1 MEHREYTVTFTIETD
16 IRDVEQVTARLRKA
30 LDTAPLDPYFDYVD
44 VKVEAEPFE
53 EEEECPENGGPRGG
67 CGHCAEEIDE
77 SPEDG
82 GDHTINRGCG
92 HPECTGPHD

>member
-16 IRDVEQVTARLRKA
+16 IRDVEEVTARLRRA
-30 LDTAPLDPYFDYVD
+30 LDTAPLDPYFDCVD
-44 VKVEAEPFE
+44 VSVVTEPFDE
-53 EEEECPENGGPRGG
+53 EEEECCSLG
-67 CGHCAEEIDE
+67 EIDE